1 MLSVRDEVDP
11 RLPEEEGQ
19 AVPRAEFVVNHWFRQ
34 ADGPAVVFV
43 WMQRDVQVGE
53 RLLVSGEPRWG
64 GEPLDD
70 AIAWECG
77 FTESFSEATADEWA
91 SATGSGVAAAG

>member
-1 MLSVRDEVDP
+1 
-11 RLPEEEGQ
+11 
-19 AVPRAEFVVNHWFRQ
+19 
-34 ADGPAVVFV
+34 
-43 WMQRDVQVGE
+43 MQREVSPGQ

-77 FTESFSEATADEWA
+77 FTTSFTD
-91 SATGSGVAAAG
+91 AAAEECEAALAG